1 MYNDL
6 QKSLNNM
13 MCTTYY
19 YQLKQ
24 QQMSRSFHFNT
35 ITLKLK
41 GTFDNFI
48 KNYFVVTK
56 PLELS
61 KYPC

>member
-1 MYNDL
+1 
-6 QKSLNNM
+6 M

-35 ITLKLK
+35 KLK

-56 PLELS
+56 PLELL